1 MRAVIAVIIHYSFID
16 PLFRVPYYH
25 VGDLPGKG
33 EISLIVHVYG
43 VSVV

>member
-1 MRAVIAVIIHYSFID
+1 MKAVIAVIIHYSFMD

-25 VGDLPGKG
+25 VGDLPGEG
-33 EISLIVHVYG
+33 VISVIVHVYG